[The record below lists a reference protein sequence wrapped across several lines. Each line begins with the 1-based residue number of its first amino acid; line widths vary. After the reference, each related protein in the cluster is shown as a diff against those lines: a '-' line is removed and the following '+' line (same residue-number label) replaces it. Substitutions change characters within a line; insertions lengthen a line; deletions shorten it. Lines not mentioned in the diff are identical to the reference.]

1 MTMKEA
7 YDQLIDELKPI
18 LEAREA
24 ANVALIVFED
34 VFEWNRAQ
42 TNRSMTRTEQD
53 ELGQIKGRLLKGEPL
68 QYVLG
73 MADFYGLRFK
83 VNQAV
88 LIPRPETE
96 ELVYQ
101 ILEQGKRYPW
111 KTGLDIGT
119 GSGCIPISLK
129 NNRQD
134 WELSGID
141 VSVEALAVAQE
152 NAALNEVEVVWN
164 SLNILD
170 RKAWA
175 SIPSYDF
182 IVSNPPYIP
191 DREREIMTSSVIDF
205 EPALALF
212 VPDDDPFLFYRT
224 ILDLAIKKL
233 NRGGALFFE
242 VNEFNAEELLGLVP
256 GGVFE
261 TVELIQ
267 DMQAKHRILYAQL
280 SPI

>member
-1 MTMKEA
+1 MKEA

-191 DREREIMTSSVIDF
+191 DCEREIMTSSVIDF

>member
-191 DREREIMTSSVIDF
+191 DCEREIMTSSVIDF